1 MSVSPEGRL
10 QKILDRLPSHEQEEV
25 LDFAEFLVY
34 RQRTS
39 PIPEECLS
47 EEEHARLVAVLDA
60 VAALS
65 LETGPA
71 VSNRAHDA
79 DLYGKP

>member
-1 MSVSPEGRL
+1 MSVSPEERLQEIWGRL
-10 QKILDRLPSHEQEEV
+10 PAHEQEEV

-34 RQRTS
+34 RQRTP
-39 PIPEECLS
+39 PIPEERLS
-47 EEEHARLVAVLDA
+47 EEEHARLVAALDA